1 MPYGCGVPEPEGR
14 FLPGLLI
21 QRPRGLSEP
30 CPRVGGAASRPGF
43 GQCGVTTRV
52 CSLLSSLAEIEQG
65 SCGDPGVPAY
75 GRREGSRFR
84 HGDTLQFE
92 CQPAFEL
99 VGQKAITC
107 QKNNQWSAKKPGC
120 VCKCA
125 GRGVASTQKPGTHVL
140 AYLGAPS
147 LGTS

>member
-1 MPYGCGVPEPEGR
+1 MGAESQSRRARSSQDAVLNRTSQGFSSRTHGVCPSPA
-14 FLPGLLI
+14 LLAEV
-21 QRPRGLSEP
+21 QRGAPASGGVES
-30 CPRVGGAASRPGF
+30 PRVSVF
-43 GQCGVTTRV
+43 
-52 CSLLSSLAEIEQG
+52 SSLAEIEQG

-84 HGDTLQFE
+84 HGDTLLFE

-120 VCKCA
+120 VCK
-125 GRGVASTQKPGTHVL
+125 
-140 AYLGAPS
+140 
-147 LGTS
+147 